1 MAKTKFNIITS
12 TCVPLPL
19 ENVDTDQI
27 IPARFL
33 KATTREEKFFG
44 DNLFRD
50 WRYNA
55 DGSLNKDFV
64 LNNPTYSGQ
73 ILVAGKNFG
82 SGSSREHA
90 AWAIAGYGFRV
101 VVSSFFAD
109 IHKNNELNNFVL
121 PVVVTEEFL
130 QELFDSIEAD
140 PKMEVEVNLPEQTIT
155 NKATGKSEHFEINAY
170 KKLCLM
176 NGLDDIDFLL
186 SNKDKI
192 EEWEKEGVKIEI
204 MDTTLRDGE
213 QTSGVSFVPHEK
225 LMIARLLLEDLKVDR
240 VEVASARVSDGEF
253 EAVKMICDWAAR
265 RNLLHKVEV
274 LGFVDGHTS
283 VDWIQRTGCR
293 VINLLCKG
301 SLKHCTQQLKKTP
314 EEHLADI
321 INVVHYA
328 DEQDI
333 TVNVYLEDWSNG
345 IKDSPEY
352 VFQLMDGL
360 QETSVKRYMLPDTLG
375 ILNPLQ
381 VIEYM
386 RKMKKR
392 YPNTHLDFHAHNDYD
407 LAVSN
412 VLAAVLSGVKGL
424 HTTIN
429 GLGERAGNAPLASV
443 QAILKDHF
451 NAATNI
457 DESRLNDVSRVVESY
472 SGIMIPANKPIVGE
486 NVFTQVAGVHAD
498 GDNKNNLYCNDL
510 LPERFGRK
518 REYALGKTSGKA
530 NIRKNLEDLGL
541 ELDEDAMR
549 KVTERIIELGDKKE
563 LVTQE
568 DLPYIVSDVLKHGAI
583 GEKVKLK
590 SYFVN
595 LAHGLKPMATLKIEI
610 NGKEYEESSGGDGQ
624 YDAFVR
630 ALRKIYKVTLGRKFP
645 MLTNYAV
652 TIPPGGRTDAFVQT
666 VITWSYDEQVFRTRG
681 LDADQTE
688 AAIKATMKMLNLIED
703 EYEKSK

>member
-1 MAKTKFNIITS
+1 M
-12 TCVPLPL
+12 
-19 ENVDTDQI
+19 
-27 IPARFL
+27 
-33 KATTREEKFFG
+33 G
-44 DNLFRD
+44 
-50 WRYNA
+50 
-55 DGSLNKDFV
+55 
-64 LNNPTYSGQ
+64 
-73 ILVAGKNFG
+73 
-82 SGSSREHA
+82 
-90 AWAIAGYGFRV
+90 
-101 VVSSFFAD
+101 
-109 IHKNNELNNFVL
+109 
-121 PVVVTEEFL
+121 
-130 QELFDSIEAD
+130 
-140 PKMEVEVNLPEQTIT
+140 
-155 NKATGKSEHFEINAY
+155 
-170 KKLCLM
+170 
-176 NGLDDIDFLL
+176 
-186 SNKDKI
+186 
-192 EEWEKEGVKIEI
+192 KEGVKIEV

-240 VEVASARVSDGEF
+240 VEVASARVSEGEF

-265 RNLLHKVEV
+265 RNLLQKVEV

-283 VDWIQRTGCR
+283 VDWIQSAGCR

-321 INVVHYA
+321 IDVVHYA

-352 VFQLMDGL
+352 VFQLVDGL
-360 QETSVKRYMLPDTLG
+360 KETSIKRFMLPDTLG
-375 ILNPLQ
+375 VLNPLQ

-392 YPNTHLDFHAHNDYD
+392 YPNTYFDFHAHNDYD

-451 NAATNI
+451 NAVTNI

-541 ELDEDAMR
+541 QLDEESMR

-568 DLPYIVSDVLKHGAI
+568 DLPYIVSDVLKHGSI

-703 EYEKSK
+703 EYEKE